1 MKSQRSKQPLRNRSL
16 AVVLAA
22 SLLLP
27 AAPVMAQ
34 TNDSLTGDR
43 GGDKAVDLF
52 IVRPFSFVGSVLG
65 TVGFVLALPFTI
77 PSGTVGETGR
87 DWVVDPLEYTFYRP
101 LGNFDQ
107 CGRDSNPYSCGGGS
121 N

>member
-1 MKSQRSKQPLRNRSL
+1 MKSQRSKQPLRNRAL
-16 AVVLAA
+16 ALALAA
-22 SLLLP
+22 TLLAP

-34 TNDSLTGDR
+34 VSDSVTGDR
-43 GGDKAVDLF
+43 GGDKALDLF
-52 IVRPFSFVGSVLG
+52 IVRPFSLVGSVLG
-65 TVGFVLALPFTI
+65 SVGFVLALPFTI

-107 CGRDSNPYSCGGGS
+107 CGRDTHLYACGGGS

>member
-1 MKSQRSKQPLRNRSL
+1 MKSPHSKQPLRNRAL
-16 AVVLAA
+16 ALALAA
-22 SLLLP
+22 SLLVP
-27 AAPVMAQ
+27 AMPVMAQ
-34 TNDSLTGDR
+34 ANESVTGDR

-52 IVRPFSFVGSVLG
+52 IVRPFSLVGSVLG
-65 TVGFVLALPFTI
+65 AVGFVLALPFTI

-107 CGRDSNPYSCGGGS
+107 CGRDTNLYSCGGSG